1 MGGFN
6 ARRALQVLIG
16 GDGPP
21 PPGAAGLALGVQLS
35 APLSPGG
42 VVDVLVCYIYIICD
56 AHVVLYSVDALLCN
70 ETTLIIALAEH
81 VIGEVFVVS
90 LQLQ

>member
-1 MGGFN
+1 MLINIEHGRFWLGGES
-6 ARRALQVLIG
+6 A
-16 GDGPP
+16 PP
-21 PPGAAGLALGVQLS
+21 SRVAWLALGVQFTL
-35 APLSPGG
+35 PPVR
-42 VVDVLVCYIYIICD
+42 VVVVVFYIYIICD